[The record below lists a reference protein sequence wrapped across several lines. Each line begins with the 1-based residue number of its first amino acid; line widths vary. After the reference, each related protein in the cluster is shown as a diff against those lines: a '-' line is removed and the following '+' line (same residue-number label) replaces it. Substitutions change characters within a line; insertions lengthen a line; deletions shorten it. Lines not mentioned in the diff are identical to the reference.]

1 MLITISNEG
10 KLEFFQGGLSLRSNV
25 CIAHR
30 GWSGVAPENT
40 LASIRMALEHPNI
53 DGIEFDVQLTKDQ
66 IPVVIHDYSLG
77 RTTNGTGW
85 VKDHTFAEL
94 RSLDAGGWFNKQFVG
109 ETIPSLEEVLIA
121 NREKKWL
128 NIELKQMVAS
138 KEQVLEEKV
147 IRLIEQYD
155 MEEHVIITSFQHQS
169 VYHVK
174 RLAPRLQVGPLI
186 YGMPLLL
193 HEQAQHIGADVLSLA
208 YPYLTQEIVDQAR
221 DWGFHIIAW
230 TIDDPEHMRQ
240 VAEFGSHVHIC
251 TNHPDRWFSKKGS
264 TA

>member
-1 MLITISNEG
+1 M
-10 KLEFFQGGLSLRSNV
+10 QSNV

-40 LASIRMALEHPNI
+40 LAAIRLAIEHPEI
-53 DGIEFDVQLTKDQ
+53 DGVEFDVQLTKDQ
-66 IPVVIHDYSLG
+66 IPVVIHDYSLE

-94 RSLDAGGWFNKQFVG
+94 RSLDAGSWFDSQFVG

-121 NREKKWL
+121 NRQKKWL

-155 MEEHVIITSFQHQS
+155 MEEHVVITSFQHQS
-169 VYHVK
+169 VYNVK

-193 HEQAQHIGADVLSLA
+193 QEQAQHIGADVLSLA
-208 YPYLTQEIVDQAR
+208 YPYLTHEVAQHAQE
-221 DWGFHIIAW
+221 WGYSIIAW
-230 TIDDPEHMRQ
+230 TVDEPEHMRVLAQ
-240 VAEFGSHVHIC
+240 LGSHVHIC
-251 TNHPDRWFSKKGS
+251 TNHPDRWLSWKGS